1 MAAAHQE
8 SLNTLIELLPIGAY
22 RLGMDGAVLQA
33 NAALLRLNGFA
44 SDAEMRADPGQ
55 FIPNACVDP
64 SRRALFYQLLQQNGR
79 VQNFES
85 EAIRY
90 KTGERMWIRE
100 NAQKVHDESGTPLY
114 FEGTVEDITRERA
127 TLDALRTSE
136 AMLHNI
142 LQNIPDR
149 VWMKDLQGVYLTCNQ
164 AFAQGLKTTPAQLI
178 GTTDVDWVDPET
190 VNAIRA
196 SDNLAYQAGRHVR
209 LEEHMRGADGVTPTL
224 YEIVKT
230 PFLNSYGDC
239 TGIVC
244 IARNVQERK
253 EAEALLRDTSE
264 QLELAIMGADLGRWD
279 HDLTVEK
286 GYCMDARACQM
297 LGRDTEEST
306 KRRPW
311 GHLIHPDDLP
321 AAQHAMQ
328 LHIQN
333 HTPAWQAEYRAR
345 HADGHWVWLSSRG
358 KVVQTS
364 QNGTPQRMVGTL
376 MDVSL
381 RKQAE
386 HGIEHLAFHDSLTGL
401 PNRRLLGNRIQSA
414 LLSSVRSHQH
424 AALLFMDLDQFKQL
438 NDNFG
443 HDAGDVLL
451 QGVSSRLLQCIRAID
466 TVARL
471 GGDEFV
477 VLVQDLGPD
486 DAAAHLHASTV
497 AHKILNS
504 LNEPHLVNGHQH
516 TVTPSIGV
524 TLFSGKDD
532 QPDDL
537 LKQADIAMY
546 HAKKMGRNT
555 VCFYP
560 PPTLPVTH
568 A

>member
-1 MAAAHQE
+1 MATSHQD

-33 NAALLRLNGFA
+33 NAALLRLNGFTSA
-44 SDAEMRADPGQ
+44 AEMRADPGE
-55 FIPNACVDP
+55 FIPNPCVDP
-64 SRRALFYQLLQQNGR
+64 SRRALFYQLLQQDGR

-90 KTGERMWIRE
+90 CTGERMWIRE
-100 NAQKVHDESGTPLY
+100 NAQKVLNESGTPLY
-114 FEGTVEDITRERA
+114 FEGTVEDITHERA
-127 TLDALRTSE
+127 TLAALRTSE

-142 LQNIPDR
+142 LQTIPDR
-149 VWMKDLQGVYLTCNQ
+149 VWMKDLKGVYLTCNQ
-164 AFAQGLKTTPAQLI
+164 AFAQGLKTTPEQLI
-178 GTTDVDWVDPET
+178 GTTDDHWVDPAT
-190 VNAIRA
+190 ASDIRA
-196 SDNLAYQAGRHVR
+196 SDDLAYHAGRHIR
-209 LEEHMRGADGVTPTL
+209 LEEYMAGADGVTPTL

-230 PFLNSYGDC
+230 PFLDPYGDC
-239 TGIVC
+239 TGVVC
-244 IARNVQERK
+244 IARDVQERK
-253 EAEALLRDTSE
+253 VAEAVLRDTSE

-286 GYCMDARACQM
+286 GYCMDARACLM
-297 LGRDTEEST
+297 LGRDIDEST

-328 LHIQN
+328 QHIQN
-333 HTPAWQAEYRAR
+333 HTPAWQAEYRVR
-345 HADGHWVWLSSRG
+345 HANGQWVWLSSRG
-358 KVVQTS
+358 KVVQTA
-364 QNGTPQRMVGTL
+364 QNGAPQRMVGTL
-376 MDVSL
+376 MDVSV

-401 PNRRLLGNRIQSA
+401 PNRRLLGNRIQNA
-414 LLSSVRSHQH
+414 LLSSVRTHQY

-438 NDNFG
+438 NDTFG

-451 QGVSSRLLQCIRAID
+451 QEVSSRLLQCIRAID

-486 DAAAHLHASTV
+486 AAAAHLHASTV

-504 LNEPHLVNGHQH
+504 LNEPYRVKDHQH

-524 TLFSGKDD
+524 TLFLGKDNE
-532 QPDDL
+532 PDDL

-555 VCFYP
+555 ICFYP
-560 PPTLPVTH
+560 PR
-568 A
+568 